1 MIDSAVSP
9 RVWPN
14 IVALLAF
21 NAFFRCAGYAMAYF
35 NMRRKNQEFEEKSD
49 GIDST
54 DHLDSSDHLGSTAC
68 LGENAAELN
77 VSRRRSLMMI
87 TNQYDMERQLSCHW
101 KE

>member
-21 NAFFRCAGYAMAYF
+21 KAFFRCAGYAMARF
-35 NMRRKNQEFEEKSD
+35 NMKRKNQEFEEKSD

-54 DHLDSSDHLGSTAC
+54 DHVGSTAC
-68 LGENAAELN
+68 LGENAAELII
-77 VSRRRSLMMI
+77 SRRRSLMMI
-87 TNQYDMERQLSCHW
+87 TNQYGTERQLSCHW